1 MTWAWVEQRPHP
13 SAKDAQHPLHILVGT
28 DLTTGEQ
35 TYLAFISVIELDSQT
50 MYRAMVPKVDVPP
63 HNTKMAKPA
72 DWYYTHDSLQEAKD
86 YCVAELVNRRL
97 T

>member
-1 MTWAWVEQRPHP
+1 MSWTWILQNPHP
-13 SAKDAQHPLHILVGT
+13 SASNAHPLHILVGT

-35 TYLAFISVIELDSQT
+35 TYLAFITVVLDSLGYHE
-50 MYRAMVPKVDVPP
+50 YRAMVPRAEA
-63 HNTKMAKPA
+63 HTNQKMAQPA

>member
-28 DLTTGEQ
+28 DLTTGEE
-35 TYLAFISVIELDSQT
+35 TYLAFITVVVLDGQNV
-50 MYRAMVPKVDVPP
+50 YRAMAPHTDFAEQKKAPP
-63 HNTKMAKPA
+63 VWH
-72 DWYYTHDSLQEAKD
+72 YTHDSLQEAKD
-86 YCVAELVNRRL
+86 WCVAELVNRRL